1 MTRIS
6 YRRKRNPIILQLN
19 SSTPYVQ
26 VSASSGLS
34 DSSSSSRELEGGPV
48 LWRGEG
54 VEGLVTQVERNDSGV
69 GSDSGRSGSSA
80 RAGEGAKEV
89 VQVEPRCHYSRP
101 CHHPDH

>member
-1 MTRIS
+1 MQEKEELQDQS
-6 YRRKRNPIILQLN
+6 KSSPSHLQLFT
-19 SSTPYVQ
+19 SYSQ

-80 RAGEGAKEV
+80 RAGEGVKEI
-89 VQVEPRCHYSRP
+89 VQVALLAL
-101 CHHPDH
+101 